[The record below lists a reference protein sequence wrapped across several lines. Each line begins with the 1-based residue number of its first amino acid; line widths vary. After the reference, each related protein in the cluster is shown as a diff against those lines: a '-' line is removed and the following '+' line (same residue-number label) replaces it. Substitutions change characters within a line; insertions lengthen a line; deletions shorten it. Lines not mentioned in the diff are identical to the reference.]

1 MYHDAE
7 CLTSTRHLKKTKQ
20 SPGKYLKH
28 VTSQPIKSAETD
40 AQMAFSLLSMACER
54 RDQGTEA
61 TWRDQSFLGPSQ
73 WDRLT
78 QAFEVDFAECDLVLF
93 GAPTPLVFLSQK

>member
-1 MYHDAE
+1 MSHFY
-7 CLTSTRHLKKTKQ
+7 LKKNKQ
-20 SPGKYLKH
+20 NPGKYLEH
-28 VTSQPIKSAETD
+28 VTSRSKTGPKTD
-40 AQMAFSLLSMACER
+40 PQAAFSLFSMTCER